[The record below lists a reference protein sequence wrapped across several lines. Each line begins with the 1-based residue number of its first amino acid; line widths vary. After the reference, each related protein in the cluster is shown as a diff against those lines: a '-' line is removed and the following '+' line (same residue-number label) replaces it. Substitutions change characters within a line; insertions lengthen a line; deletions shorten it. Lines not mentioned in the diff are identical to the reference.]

1 VTKLILTRIAF
12 AIPVLF
18 IMTFLTFFLASL
30 IPGSAAIVIL
40 GQDATPEKIAAL
52 NAQLGLD
59 KPIWDQYLNWI
70 GRAFHGDLGTSL
82 YTGDAVTKIIGQRF
96 WPTLWIGLLSTL
108 VAAVA
113 GISIGVSAAIR
124 GGTLSRA
131 LDVVAMVGLA
141 LPNFW
146 IALLLIVTFSG
157 RLHLLPSIGY
167 TNPTDDPGD
176 WIRHLI
182 LPVVSLGLAG
192 TALIAKQA
200 RNAYS
205 DALSR
210 DFMRFLQANGVP
222 RRSLIFRHG
231 LRHSSV
237 TLAAA
242 ISVTFI
248 NLFGSTAAL
257 ESIFAIPGLGSAAAN
272 GTLTHDLTV
281 VQGIVLV
288 FTIVIVIV
296 TLATD
301 IVYAVL
307 NPKVSAR

>member
-1 VTKLILTRIAF
+1 MAKLILSRIAF

-30 IPGSAAIVIL
+30 IPGSAAVVIL

-52 NAQLGLD
+52 NTQLGLD
-59 KPIWDQYLNWI
+59 KPIWVQYWSWI
-70 GRAFHGDLGTSL
+70 TNAVHGNLGTSL
-82 YTGDAVTKIIGQRF
+82 YSGDEVTKILGQRF
-96 WPTLWIGLLSTL
+96 WPTFWIGLLSTA
-108 VAAVA
+108 VAAAA

-146 IALLLIVTFSG
+146 IALLLIVIVSG
-157 RLHLLPSIGY
+157 QLHLLPSIGY
-167 TNPTDDPGD
+167 TNPTEDAGD

-231 LRHSSV
+231 MRHASV
-237 TLAAA
+237 TLTAAV
-242 ISVTFI
+242 SVTFI

-257 ESIFAIPGLGSAAAN
+257 ESIFAIPGLGSAVTQ

-281 VQGIVLV
+281 VQGTVLV
-288 FTIVIVIV
+288 YTVLIVVV
-296 TLATD
+296 TLLTD
-301 IVYAVL
+301 VLYAVL
-307 NPKVSAR
+307 NPKVSVR